1 MLIAAFI
8 LSLFFYRPLS
18 AQEQKKPQAFRN
30 YENVS
35 LPLVLPSTLDL
46 QLLEAFVL
54 MQKANAGESP
64 AQHELGL
71 RYLFG
76 KGFPTDTEKACFW
89 IKKAADQHLPLAQF
103 NLGIL
108 LMNGRGIE
116 WNPFE
121 AFRSFRNAA
130 EQEIPEA
137 LYISGLI
144 YGEDF
149 VVPRNWRK
157 AYKYFSKA
165 ANLGFDA
172 AKLTIKEM
180 IRRGLD
186 TSDTKDNIA
195 PGKKLPSSPAPRATT
210 KQNNFNFLF
219 LDFHRDTVTDV
230 PDTTLIRE
238 AMETKTIEA
247 PTESWTEKQ
256 EALDSIAR
264 SELFA
269 TAEAGNP
276 EALCVIGRCY
286 EHGLGVP
293 KNIMLA
299 CVYYIRALHLDSYRA
314 PSLLWKITTKEE
326 FGRELE
332 SRTAKNEPEALY
344 VWSGLTYAGFSKLLS
359 EKQAFEALQ
368 GAAENNFVPAMV
380 ELGACYMS
388 GRWTFIDRDKAMG
401 WWNRALVNGST
412 EARIRIAAAEIF
424 GQIPSLSTDSNLAIL
439 RWTSKQGALYS
450 DLVLAYCYEKGIGMS
465 KNKGEAYR
473 IFHRSMLRGSE
484 TAVEALRRM
493 HDEIRPTDQ
502 EFQMPD

>member
-1 MLIAAFI
+1 MFS
-8 LSLFFYRPLS
+8 LSCVH

-30 YENVS
+30 YESPS

-76 KGFPTDTEKACFW
+76 KGFPADTAKAAFW

-108 LMNGRGIE
+108 LMNGQGVE

-121 AFRSFRNAA
+121 AFSSFREAA
-130 EQEIPEA
+130 EQDLPEA
-137 LYISGLI
+137 LYATGIM
-144 YGEDF
+144 YGENF

-157 AYKYFSKA
+157 AYQYFSKA
-165 ANLGFDA
+165 ANFGFEA

-195 PGKKLPSSPAPRATT
+195 PGKERTASPAPRSTT
-210 KQNNFNFLF
+210 KQNNFNLLF
-219 LDFHRDTVTDV
+219 LDFHKDTVTDV

-247 PTESWTEKQ
+247 PPETFNKKQ
-256 EALDSIAR
+256 EKLDSISQ
-264 SELFA
+264 SEFIA
-269 TAEAGNP
+269 IAEAGNP
-276 EALCVIGRCY
+276 EALCMLGRCY

-293 KNIMLA
+293 KNLIRSG
-299 CVYYIRALHLDSYRA
+299 VYYLRALHLDSYRA
-314 PSLLWKITTKEE
+314 PALLWKMMIKDE
-326 FGRELE
+326 FGHELE
-332 SRTAKNEPEALY
+332 SRTAKNDPEALY
-344 VWSGLTYAGFSKLLS
+344 VWSGLTYAGFSKLLN
-359 EKQAFEALQ
+359 EQQAFEALQ
-368 GAAENNFVPAMV
+368 KAAEKEFVPAMV
-380 ELGACYMS
+380 ELGVCYMS
-388 GRWTFIDRDKAMG
+388 GRWTLSDREKSME
-401 WWNRALVNGST
+401 WWNRAVNNGSA
-412 EARIRIAAAEIF
+412 EARIRIAAANIF
-424 GQIPSLSTDSNLAIL
+424 GQVHSFSIDSSLSIL
-439 RWTSKQGALYS
+439 RWASKQGALYS
-450 DLVLAYCYEKGIGMS
+450 DLALAYCYEKGIGMPQS
-465 KNKGEAYR
+465 KGEAYK

-484 TAVEALRRM
+484 TAVNALRRM
-493 HDEIRPTDQ
+493 HDEIRPSTK